1 MARFARTPTEVRE
14 AQRLR
19 HAVFAGEMGARLHTQ
34 TPGLDHD
41 ELDEHCHHLLVWDQ
55 AIDQVVGCTRIL
67 TDQQAR
73 QAGGYYSQGEF
84 DINRILAIPGRFMEL
99 GRTCVHVDY
108 RNGATITA
116 LWTGLADFIAEHDFD
131 HLIGCASIPLGKD
144 YSQAHAIFADLAP
157 RFLTAEHLR
166 ARPLHP
172 LPVQHS
178 RVPGNYV
185 LPPLLKAYLR
195 VGARICGEPCLD
207 PDFQVADLFI
217 LLSTRN
223 VERRYAR
230 HFMGRA

>member
-1 MARFARTPTEVRE
+1 VRE

-19 HAVFAGEMGARLHTQ
+19 YEVFADEMGAHLHTQ

-55 AIDQVVGCTRIL
+55 ALEQVVGCTRIL

-84 DINRILAIPGRFMEL
+84 DISRILAIPGRFMEI
-99 GRTCVHVDY
+99 GRTCVHADY

-131 HLIGCASIPLGKD
+131 HLIGCASIPLGLD
-144 YSQAHAIFADLAP
+144 NGQAQAIFADLAP
-157 RFLTAEHLR
+157 RYLTAEPLR
-166 ARPLHP
+166 AQPLRPLPHWDG
-172 LPVQHS
+172 LLS
-178 RVPGNYV
+178 SEYT